1 MSYFLR
7 NRKQRVALNGETSYW
22 DDVNVEV
29 PQGLILGLLVLLIYI
44 NDIAYDLPSNAKLFV
59 DDTALFSVVHNSNTT
74 AKELKNDLVQIN
86 KLTYQWKMIFNP
98 ALNKTSSASN
108 I

>member
-44 NDIAYDLPSNAKLFV
+44 NDIAYDLPSNAKLFA
-59 DDTALFSVVHNSNTT
+59 DDTALLSVVHNSNTT

-86 KLTYQWKMIFNP
+86 KLTYQWKMSFNP
-98 ALNKTSSASN
+98 ALSKTSSGSN

>member
-44 NDIAYDLPSNAKLFV
+44 NDIAYDLP
-59 DDTALFSVVHNSNTT
+59 
-74 AKELKNDLVQIN
+74 
-86 KLTYQWKMIFNP
+86 
-98 ALNKTSSASN
+98 
-108 I
+108 